1 MGLVFSP
8 VALLAIAA
16 RQLMPRVRKRPRLKQ
31 KIKEIEN
38 MGRYLNFD
46 DLVIDKE
53 FKELLPVLTPEEYE
67 QLEQSILKYG
77 LLDPIKIWV
86 NPADGKSYIIDG
98 HNRYTILKNNH
109 IGWDYWK
116 DFKYMNELQT
126 RDDVK
131 RWMLEQ
137 QLGRRNLSIDEKY
150 EIVQKFKEVFKQ
162 RAKDNQSAGGK
173 GLVNLPKVNTRAE
186 MAKATGVS
194 EKTYDKLDKVMQSDN
209 TELKQKI
216 HNKEMSIDKAYRIL
230 KSNDKKDTTPAKS
243 PMQKIEEVDK
253 RIEYIEKEKSA
264 LEVEKEAL
272 FKKRSALYND
282 LDIKSKVQYEID
294 DKCNVVFYV
303 ELDGKKK
310 ILLDTTIIFQDEP
323 YNYEL
328 KGVPEKYKND
338 IRMLWTEARTVAID
352 KMTAKATRGNFKQQA
367 YKQSDKDN
375 EIKKAFYKKC
385 FRILAQ
391 NFHPDNAN
399 GNIEDMQM
407 LNQLKQSWEI

>member
-137 QLGRRNLSIDEKY
+137 QLGRRNLSIEEKY

>member
-1 MGLVFSP
+1 
-8 VALLAIAA
+8 
-16 RQLMPRVRKRPRLKQ
+16 
-31 KIKEIEN
+31 

-137 QLGRRNLSIDEKY
+137 QLGHRNLSIDEKY

>member
-1 MGLVFSP
+1 
-8 VALLAIAA
+8 
-16 RQLMPRVRKRPRLKQ
+16 
-31 KIKEIEN
+31 

-137 QLGRRNLSIDEKY
+137 QLGRRNLSIEEKY

>member
-1 MGLVFSP
+1 
-8 VALLAIAA
+8 
-16 RQLMPRVRKRPRLKQ
+16 
-31 KIKEIEN
+31 

-46 DLVIDKE
+46 ELVIDKE
-53 FKELLPVLTPEEYE
+53 LEELLPVLTPEEYE

-86 NPADGKSYIIDG
+86 NPANGKPYIIDG

-126 RDDVK
+126 KDDVK

-230 KSNDKKDTTPAKS
+230 KSNDKKDTPPAKS

-264 LEVEKEAL
+264 LEVEK
-272 FKKRSALYND
+272 
-282 LDIKSKVQYEID
+282 
-294 DKCNVVFYV
+294 
-303 ELDGKKK
+303 
-310 ILLDTTIIFQDEP
+310 
-323 YNYEL
+323 
-328 KGVPEKYKND
+328 KY
-338 IRMLWTEARTVAID
+338 
-352 KMTAKATRGNFKQQA
+352 
-367 YKQSDKDN
+367 Y
-375 EIKKAFYKKC
+375 
-385 FRILAQ
+385 
-391 NFHPDNAN
+391 
-399 GNIEDMQM
+399 
-407 LNQLKQSWEI
+407 